1 MEKIDDPGSEI
12 GSSSPKV
19 NLQIIN
25 SLNENQKSNN
35 SSVSQMDKAEEKPL
49 DFSFV
54 NRNQKVDQFVSPT
67 FYLEKRAD
75 INGEHEPYV

>member
-1 MEKIDDPGSEI
+1 LEKIDDPGSEI

-54 NRNQKVDQFVSPT
+54 NRN
-67 FYLEKRAD
+67 
-75 INGEHEPYV
+75 